1 MANATQK
8 VAKGTV
14 TRVSQFRK
22 RSSVTLASS
31 LQFYVNGMLGIT
43 TAGYLAKFDD
53 TQSMIFAGLVRGKEG
68 NPLLPAGTAGDAD
81 LGLDYDMPQAFELAF
96 SSIAVTDIGKN
107 VYASFDQTGV
117 LDGLST
123 TYGNL
128 VGQLVDRI
136 SSTIGLVEPVYD
148 GIAGNKRLGA
158 AKRLSATGTQT
169 LSKWD
174 IGKTIFC
181 ANTAT
186 LTINLPPIADVPA
199 GCGFLMVK
207 DHASDAN
214 AITLDAD
221 GSENIDGAT
230 TLATLDAAWDTAFLM
245 SNGARWIVAYRD
257 IA

>member
-1 MANATQK
+1 MANATTIVKKRTIDQGPQK
-8 VAKGTV
+8 WT
-14 TRVSQFRK
+14 
-22 RSSVTLASS
+22 RSSVTLAAE
-31 LQFYVNGMLGIT
+31 LQLYKNGMIGMT

-53 TQSMIFAGLVRGKEG
+53 TQSMIFNGLNVGG
-68 NPLLPAGTAGDAD
+68 NGDPPLPISTAGDGTANI
-81 LGLDYDMPQAFELAF
+81 LYDMPQRFELAF

-107 VYASFDQTGV
+107 VYALFDQTGT
-117 LDGLST
+117 LDYSAT

-158 AKRLSATGTQT
+158 AKRLAATGAQT
-169 LSKWD
+169 ISKWD
-174 IGKTIFC
+174 VGKTLFC

-186 LTINLPPIADVPA
+186 LTLTLPPIADVPA
-199 GCGFLMVK
+199 GTGILFIK

-221 GSENIDGAT
+221 GSETIDGSA
-230 TLATLDAAWDTAFLM
+230 TLATLDATNDTAFLM
-245 SNGARWIVAYRD
+245 SNGSRWIVAYRD
-257 IA
+257 IT